1 MANLKF
7 KPKKNWKVKVEKEQ
21 APTFAEIP
29 PIWENK
35 MGVGQMVITSPKL
48 TYELLQQIPK
58 GSLVLQDEIRRKFA
72 SDFKVQH
79 TCPMTTGIFLRIAAE
94 AAEEY
99 RADGIKK
106 IAPYWRVVK
115 ENGMLNEKFP
125 GGIEGHKTLLEQE
138 GFTIIVGKKKN
149 TLVVKDFEKK
159 LMTFE

>member
-1 MANLKF
+1 MTETF
-7 KPKKNWKVKVEKEQ
+7 KPKKSWKEKVETDC
-21 APTFAEIP
+21 AATFAAIP
-29 PIWENK
+29 PVWEKK

-48 TYELLQQIPK
+48 MYDLVIQIPK

-72 SDFKVQH
+72 SDFKVQT

-99 RADGIKK
+99 RSEGAKK

-125 GGIEGHKTLLEQE
+125 GGTEGQKALLEKE
-138 GFTIIVGKKKN
+138 GFTIVTGKKKN
-149 TLVVKDFEKK
+149 SLVVKDFERS
-159 LMTFE
+159 LMIFE

>member
-1 MANLKF
+1 MTTKF
-7 KPKKNWKVKVEKEQ
+7 KPKKSWREKVEKEQ
-21 APTFAEIP
+21 AATFAEIP

-35 MGVGQMVITSPKL
+35 MGVGQMVITSPKMM
-48 TYELLQQIPK
+48 YELVMQVPK
-58 GSLVLQDEIRRKFA
+58 GSLVLQDEIRLKFA
-72 SDFKVQH
+72 RDFKVQH

-94 AAEEY
+94 ASEEY
-99 RADGIKK
+99 RSEGVKK

-125 GGIEGHKTLLEQE
+125 GGIEGQKALLEKE
-138 GFTIIVGKKKN
+138 GFTVVAGKKKN